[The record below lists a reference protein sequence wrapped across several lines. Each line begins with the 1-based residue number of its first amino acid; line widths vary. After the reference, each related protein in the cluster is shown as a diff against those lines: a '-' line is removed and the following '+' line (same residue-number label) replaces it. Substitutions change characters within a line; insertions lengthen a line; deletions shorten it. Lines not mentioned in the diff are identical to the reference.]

1 MRPTLQKENWTNYF
15 VIKNYRKE
23 TQTELSL
30 SKSTLT
36 FSFISS
42 ANIFFVLTILQ
53 LSEEIR
59 CFRVKAIKKRFM
71 AIYIDYIVWA
81 YIF

>member
-1 MRPTLQKENWTNYF
+1 MLRRTRIIRPTQQKRKRANYF

-42 ANIFFVLTILQ
+42 ANELFCTRYASTQ
-53 LSEEIR
+53 
-59 CFRVKAIKKRFM
+59 
-71 AIYIDYIVWA
+71 
-81 YIF
+81 